1 MIDKVLKFTDDYSL
15 NNKTVVVAF
24 SGGYDSMCLLDILNN
39 ISEIKHI
46 KLIAAHYNHNWRG
59 EESEREQNH
68 CREFC
73 QAKGIEYYTET
84 APSDV
89 KKTEAVARDLRYD
102 FLQRAAQKYAA
113 DAVVT
118 AHNYDDNAETIL
130 YRIIK
135 GTGVVGLKGIAPKRD
150 IYYRPLI
157 NVRRSEI
164 EEYCRANGLEPN
176 KDSSNENI
184 KYKRNLIR
192 KQILPLM
199 EEINPEIKK
208 TLTSLGAVAE
218 SELNIADEY
227 IASVSDK
234 LFCDGKIILSFYSEM
249 STAMKK
255 KIIYHTLYDAGIEY
269 DYTKISNIYDYIEK
283 QIYLNCKGKCSL
295 SNDVWLLVGDK
306 YIELIRASEIIK
318 DEISLVSEGEYELNG
333 IKFVMEKADNR
344 EQTPD
349 EYSAYVDL
357 SAYSDIVLR
366 TRRDGDYIYPLGLGG
381 KMKLKKYL
389 NQKKIPQHK
398 RDGLV
403 MLASGS
409 EILWVGGVGVS
420 DKIKVI
426 GKPTNKISVKYKE
439 V

>member
-59 EESEREQNH
+59 EEAEREQEH

-73 QAKGIEYYTET
+73 RKKGIEFYTET
-84 APSDV
+84 APADV

-102 FLQRAAQKYAA
+102 FLKRVFEKYDA

-157 NVRRSEI
+157 NVRRAEI
-164 EEYCRANGLEPN
+164 EEYCRDNGLEPN

-192 KQILPLM
+192 KEILPLM
-199 EEINPEIKK
+199 EKINPEIKK

-218 SELNIADEY
+218 AELNIADEY
-227 IASVSDK
+227 ISSVADK
-234 LFCDGKIILSFYSEM
+234 LFNGEKIVLNYYSGLSP
-249 STAMKK
+249 AMKK

-269 DYTKISNIYDYIEK
+269 DYTKISNVCDFIEK
-283 QIYLNCKGKCSL
+283 QIYLNSRGKCSL
-295 SNDVWLLVGDK
+295 SNNVWLFVGDN
-306 YIELIRASEIIK
+306 YIELIRASEVVK
-318 DEISLVSEGEYELNG
+318 DEIPIRSDGEYSLNG
-333 IKFVMEKADNR
+333 AVFGITKADVR
-344 EQTPD
+344 EKTPD

-357 SAYSDIVLR
+357 SGYDNIILR

-398 RDGLV
+398 RDGLIV
-403 MLASGS
+403 LASGN

-420 DKIKVI
+420 DKIKVT
-426 GKPTNKISVKYKE
+426 GKPTNKISIKY
-439 V
+439 